1 MLQGE
6 IIIEIPKLAM
16 EYKFEER
23 DLAENEHRTINTYS
37 DKIFKTLIK
46 HYYNHYKRNIR
57 ANTLCFH
64 GMLRILVFTDRL
76 LIHISAF

>member
-1 MLQGE
+1 MGLFSKGEKPYLMLQGE

-37 DKIFKTLIK
+37 NKI
-46 HYYNHYKRNIR
+46 IR
-57 ANTLCFH
+57 T
-64 GMLRILVFTDRL
+64 
-76 LIHISAF
+76 

>member
-23 DLAENEHRTINTYS
+23 DLAENEHRTINPYS
-37 DKIFKTLIK
+37 NKIIRTCMK
-46 HYYNHYKRNIR
+46 HYPNHYKGI
-57 ANTLCFH
+57 
-64 GMLRILVFTDRL
+64 
-76 LIHISAF
+76 